1 MSETNATPPTIV
13 QLLFLVNGLIFG
25 AIILILRCL
34 FVKLYVDLNV
44 ILIFTYILLVTSVG
58 TVVIYDYQ
66 NFSFFYRSFQQ
77 KKFKNSTK
85 LRLSYIG
92 NFVFFITTLATIIV
106 FFNQTLKSFALS
118 GEGLRELILLYLSPY
133 LLHFT
138 GVYLVCS
145 IIEECRSK
153 SLDGGV

>member
-1 MSETNATPPTIV
+1 MSEKNATPPTIV

-25 AIILILRCL
+25 ASILTLRCL
-34 FVKLYVDLNV
+34 FVKFYVDLNV
-44 ILIFTYILLVTSVG
+44 ILIFTYVLLVASVG

-66 NFSFFYRSFQQ
+66 NFSFFYRSFQK

-106 FFNQTLKSFALS
+106 FFNQTLKSFALG

-138 GVYLVCS
+138 GMYLVCS
-145 IIEECRSK
+145 IIEECQIK
-153 SLDGGV
+153 IFDGGV